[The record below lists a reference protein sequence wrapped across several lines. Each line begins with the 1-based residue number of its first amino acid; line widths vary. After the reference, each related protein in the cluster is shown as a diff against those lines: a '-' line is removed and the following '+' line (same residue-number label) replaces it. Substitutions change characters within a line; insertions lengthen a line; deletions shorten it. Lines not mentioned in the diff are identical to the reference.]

1 VLGGD
6 LQALEEDGIKL
17 MDIIGATL
25 SYPEK
30 KKRFKSKVRKCGVK
44 KDKPTSLSP
53 LGGLSLEAYL
63 I

>member
-1 VLGGD
+1 
-6 LQALEEDGIKL
+6 